1 MSEISFNQADID
13 INNDYIK
20 KIEKK
25 IAELNKR
32 IEKYKD
38 KNKAIKQLR

>member
-25 IAELNKR
+25 N
-32 IEKYKD
+32 
-38 KNKAIKQLR
+38 IKTKTKS